1 MIKYKTR
8 HIVIPGLGGL
18 GGLGGHLITRI
29 NCVFLRAA
37 KFIAVL
43 LMAVSE
49 ITFYTTI
56 Y

>member
-8 HIVIPGLGGL
+8 HIIIPGLGGL
-18 GGLGGHLITRI
+18 GGHLTTRVS
-29 NCVFLRAA
+29 CVFLCAA

-43 LMAVSE
+43 LIAVSE
-49 ITFYTTI
+49 IIFYTTI